1 MRTDYSLR
9 ETTMIDQVLDREKIT
24 AVRAY
29 LQAEFPGYSI
39 QEQYDSQLKA
49 LSFRVS
55 DQGSTYHA
63 LVTHE
68 FLDHHEAQ
76 VIGTKLARFTLAEHL
91 RDLPSQPIIVT
102 NGGLE
107 LEY

>member
-1 MRTDYSLR
+1 
-9 ETTMIDQVLDREKIT
+9 MIDQVIDREKVT
-24 AVRAY
+24 AVRDY

-39 QEQYDSQLKA
+39 QEQYNPQLKA

-63 LVTHE
+63 SVTHE
-68 FLDHHEAQ
+68 FLDHHEAP
-76 VIGTKLARFTLAEHL
+76 VIGPKLARFTLAEHL
-91 RDLPSQPIIVT
+91 RDLPSQLVIVT